1 MMLRHNP
8 VDERVN
14 DTSPALPVA
23 VLAAAE
29 SAAAHATAADDAR
42 RLGDE
47 TVALLT
53 HAGFARHFVP
63 RAWGGTEGTFDSLL
77 TAVTAV
83 GEGCASAAWCAVL
96 WAAHSRFAAYL
107 PYEGQRDLWS
117 AGPDVRISASVR
129 PSGEAR
135 RLPSGWLLSG
145 EWECVSGVD
154 FADWLLL
161 CAPEPGVEGPAGLRM
176 FAVPKGDI
184 RVRDS
189 WHSTGLRGTGSH
201 TAVLEPALVPE
212 HRTFPMADLL
222 AGTPGPGRSRCHT
235 VPGHLAG
242 GLLFCAPALGAA
254 RRALAEWSS
263 WAAGAQTRGRPQDD
277 GSRLHHALARSA
289 DDIEAA
295 QLLLQDAARCADT
308 GTRAEADVLRN
319 RRITAAAA
327 DLLVDGVERLFRT
340 AGVHACGGPG
350 VLERSWRDVH
360 TVAAHQML
368 RREAA
373 AMVYAASV
381 FSSLTEHRPP
391 ATASQSAALLEVSA
405 RES

>member
-1 MMLRHNP
+1 MQRHNP
-8 VDERVN
+8 VDYHVDENSSV
-14 DTSPALPVA
+14 LPVS

-29 SAAAHATAADDAR
+29 SAATHAMVADDAR

-47 TVALLT
+47 TVVLLT

-63 RAWGGTEGTFDSLL
+63 RAWGGTEGTFGSLV
-77 TAVTAV
+77 AAATAV

-107 PYEGQRDLWS
+107 PHEGQRDLWS
-117 AGPDVRISASVR
+117 AGPDARICASVK
-129 PSGEAR
+129 PSGEVS
-135 RLPSGWLLSG
+135 RLPSGRLLSG

-154 FADWLLL
+154 FADWLLV
-161 CAPEPGVEGPAGLRM
+161 CAPEPGAEGAAGLRM
-176 FAVPKGDI
+176 FAVPKGDF

-189 WHSTGLRGTGSH
+189 WNSSGMRGTGSH
-201 TAVLEPALVPE
+201 TAVLEAVFVPD
-212 HRTFPMADLL
+212 HRSFLMEDLL

-235 VPGHLAG
+235 VPAHLAG

-254 RRALAEWSS
+254 RGALAVWSV
-263 WAAGAQTRGRPQDD
+263 WAARAQARGLPQHD

-295 QLLLQDAARCADT
+295 ELLLLDAARCADT

-319 RRITAAAA
+319 RRRSAAAA

-340 AGVHACGGPG
+340 AGVSACAGPG
-350 VLERSWRDVH
+350 PVERSWRDIH

-381 FSSLTEHRPP
+381 FSALTDHGSLAAVRP
-391 ATASQSAALLEVSA
+391 TAPQEASAS
-405 RES
+405 